1 VVPPDFKSGVL
12 VVEIGWWVRFPCAR
26 QLLQGFSPNNWAH
39 KACIN
44 PTVTSNLDASALIIQ
59 EKAEAFR

>member
-1 VVPPDFKSGVL
+1 M
-12 VVEIGWWVRFPCAR
+12 RFR
-26 QLLQGFSPNNWAH
+26 QFLQGFSPNNWAH